1 MHEVKFGFVNIF
13 SKLVTLDKMPA
24 YNPDNENQ
32 YDFHLKLC
40 MLADINNKG
49 ALDRFE
55 LTKVHTYFNAAYER
69 WYYEKH
75 CLSLSDSEKQLA
87 IASIE
92 TRMTSWKTFVD
103 CKTESEEEWKALA
116 LMKFRD
122 TIPYADYIANLGW

>member
-69 WYYEKH
+69 W
-75 CLSLSDSEKQLA
+75 
-87 IASIE
+87 
-92 TRMTSWKTFVD
+92 
-103 CKTESEEEWKALA
+103 
-116 LMKFRD
+116 
-122 TIPYADYIANLGW
+122 